1 MTVEMILKTSGLTKK
16 YNNKIVV
23 NKINMTI
30 NKGDIYG
37 FLGRNGAGKT
47 TVLKMIMSQASIDSG
62 SIDIF
67 GQNLKDND
75 YKYKS
80 RIGML
85 LETPTFYP
93 KLTGKDNLEI
103 HRRCM
108 GIQDKKRIDDV
119 LALVDLSTE
128 GNKSVSKY
136 SLGMK
141 QRLGVARALLNS
153 PEFLILDEP
162 TNGLDPVGIS
172 HIREIILKLNKER
185 NTTVLICSHILSEIE
200 HMATKI
206 GIIHNGIL
214 IKEALYKEL
223 EEKNKTYIQIKV
235 NNQKKAATILEQK
248 CGINQYKVYEDDII
262 CIFDKLDEAEN
273 INKQMLINGVLIKEL
288 RVNGQTL
295 EDYFFRLTGGE
306 KNV

>member
-1 MTVEMILKTSGLTKK
+1 
-16 YNNKIVV
+16 
-23 NKINMTI
+23 
-30 NKGDIYG
+30 
-37 FLGRNGAGKT
+37 
-47 TVLKMIMSQASIDSG
+47 
-62 SIDIF
+62 
-67 GQNLKDND
+67 
-75 YKYKS
+75 
-80 RIGML
+80 
-85 LETPTFYP
+85 
-93 KLTGKDNLEI
+93 
-103 HRRCM
+103 M